1 MMEGMALEGLA
12 ERVQPVALAREQ
24 RLPVA
29 APLEPLLPGGMR
41 RGSTVAV
48 TAVRGAGGG
57 ATSLALALAAG
68 PSADGS
74 WVAAVGFPSLGLA
87 AAAEVGIALER
98 LVLVAAPPSRAW
110 TTVVATLVDGFD
122 VVLVAGGRSL
132 RAGDARRLVARAR
145 ERGTVVIP
153 VGAPM
158 GDAPDVSLVVTSA
171 RWEGLGDGHGH
182 LMARRVVVESGGRRE
197 AARARRVELWL
208 PAADGGID
216 TAVAD
221 PIPLRRGA

>member
-1 MMEGMALEGLA
+1 MALEGLA
-12 ERVQPVALAREQ
+12 ERVQPVALARDQ
-24 RLPVA
+24 RLTVL

-48 TAVRGAGGG
+48 AAARGAGGG

-68 PSADGS
+68 PSTEGS

-87 AAAEVGIALER
+87 AAAELGIALER
-98 LVLVAAPPSRAW
+98 LVLVAPPQPRAW
-110 TTVVATLVDGFD
+110 ATALATMIDGFD
-122 VVLVAGGRSL
+122 VVLVRDGRFRS
-132 RAGDARRLVARAR
+132 GEARRLTSRAR
-145 ERGTVVIP
+145 ERGTVIIP

-158 GDAPDVSLVVTSA
+158 GDAPDVALVVTSA
-171 RWEGLGDGHGH
+171 RWEGLGAGHGH

-197 AARARRVELWL
+197 AARSRRVELWL
-208 PAADGGID
+208 PAADGSID
-216 TAVAD
+216 TALAD